1 MSLMSL
7 PVIPLMVARKKT
19 VVKIKVLG
27 IFEEMVIDVL
37 KKKKTPKHNN
47 FSFRTDI
54 FSILCKLSI
63 T

>member
-1 MSLMSL
+1 MSL

-37 KKKKTPKHNN
+37 KKKKNTKTQQ
-47 FSFRTDI
+47 F
-54 FSILCKLSI
+54 
-63 T
+63 